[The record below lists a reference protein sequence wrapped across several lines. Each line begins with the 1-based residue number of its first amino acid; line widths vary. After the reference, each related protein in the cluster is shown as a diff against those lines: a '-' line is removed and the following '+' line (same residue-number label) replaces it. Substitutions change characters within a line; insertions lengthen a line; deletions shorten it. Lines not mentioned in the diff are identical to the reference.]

1 MSNHSGMAHNHHVTA
16 AVAYTCPLIEGETK
30 INISSTLHEAI
41 KKKNEIINYKNKF
54 SILYSEEEEKKNMIE
69 T

>member
-1 MSNHSGMAHNHHVTA
+1 
-16 AVAYTCPLIEGETK
+16 VAYTCPLIEGETK

-54 SILYSEEEEKKNMIE
+54 SILY
-69 T
+69 